1 MSLALLS
8 PSLISG
14 EPGRNAMLA
23 RLLSEAVEALEL
35 DTERARASLLRAVAL
50 VGETPAP
57 APATRRN
64 GLAPWQAQRTISLID
79 RHLERGPRVTE
90 LAANVRLSQ
99 AHFSRAFK
107 GVFGRSPQ
115 QFILER
121 RVERAKGLML
131 TTPRRLCE
139 IAQACG
145 FADQAHFSRAFRK
158 RVGLP
163 PNAWRRISRECPNR

>member
-8 PSLISG
+8 PSSIPG
-14 EPGRNAMLA
+14 ELGRNATLA
-23 RLLSEAVEALEL
+23 RLLSEAVAALEE

-50 VGETPAP
+50 LGETPAP
-57 APATRRN
+57 APATRRS
-64 GLAPWQAQRTISLID
+64 GLAPWQAQRTVSLID
-79 RHLERGPRVTE
+79 KHLEIGTRVTE
-90 LAANVRLSQ
+90 LAANVRLSH

-107 GVFGRSPQ
+107 GFFGCSPQ

-121 RVERAKGLML
+121 RVERAQGLML

-139 IAQACG
+139 IARACG

-158 RVGLP
+158 RVGLS
-163 PNAWRRISRECPNR
+163 PNTWRRISRECPGR